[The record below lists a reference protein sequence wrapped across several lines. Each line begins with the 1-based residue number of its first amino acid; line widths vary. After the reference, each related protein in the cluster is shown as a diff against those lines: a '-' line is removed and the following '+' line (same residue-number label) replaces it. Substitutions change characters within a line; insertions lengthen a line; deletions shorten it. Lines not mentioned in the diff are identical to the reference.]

1 MPLLRTINPWPGAT
15 VYLWDI
21 SETLDQLSAMTAMR
35 AESKARFNSMKSPEH
50 RKAFLSVRAL
60 LQCAN
65 LTDEDL
71 YYDPFGKPYLHTGQ
85 YISISHS
92 HQRSAI
98 IVSPYPVGIDIELR
112 RPKILRIAHRFC
124 PGISPE
130 LSEITHET
138 VDQFT
143 YVWTAKESI
152 YKMAATPG
160 LGFLRDIELGQWRT
174 EGEVAIGL
182 PLEMTPY
189 VQAKGKITKGQERHF
204 LYQGF
209 ITDQYICGMTKD
221 LSPHD

>member
-21 SETLDQLSAMTAMR
+21 SETLDQLSAMTVMR
-35 AESKARFNSMKSPEH
+35 AESKARFNSMKSPVH

-112 RPKILRIAHRFC
+112 RPKILRIAHKFC

-160 LGFLRDIELGQWRT
+160 LGFLRDIELSQWRT

-182 PLEMTPY
+182 PSEMTPY

-204 LYQGF
+204 LYRGF